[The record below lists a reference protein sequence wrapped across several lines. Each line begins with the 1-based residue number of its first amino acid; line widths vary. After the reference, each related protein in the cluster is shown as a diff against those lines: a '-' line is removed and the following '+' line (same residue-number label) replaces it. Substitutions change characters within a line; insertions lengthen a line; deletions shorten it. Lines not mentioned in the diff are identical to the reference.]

1 MALRLISDYLLGCC
15 IGSVVTS
22 LWFMYFQLKK
32 IADKYTK
39 DEWALYAVRECF
51 EKLDKI
57 ENIMHIEMN
66 GKEALQEI
74 ERILRE

>member
-1 MALRLISDYLLGCC
+1 MTDKMQNALRHIETAVD
-15 IGSVVTS
+15 V
-22 LWFMYFQLKK
+22 
-32 IADKYTK
+32 
-39 DEWALYAVRECF
+39 DEWAMVTIKECF

>member
-1 MALRLISDYLLGCC
+1 MTDKMDKALRHIET
-15 IGSVVTS
+15 SVDV
-22 LWFMYFQLKK
+22 
-32 IADKYTK
+32 
-39 DEWALYAVRECF
+39 DEWAMYTVKECF